1 MNAFAEAK
9 AVSAAEVK
17 DMILSGGELALMDL
31 REEGTFGDGHM
42 LFAVP
47 MPLSRLELIA
57 DDLLP
62 RRDVPIVL
70 CAGGDGDEELT
81 RIGAERLARFGYK
94 DISCLDGG
102 LAGWAEAGFE
112 VFSGVNVPSKAFGE
126 VIETRFETPHIKPAD
141 LQAMKDRGEDIVI
154 VDSRPMSEFT
164 AMSIP
169 GGIDVPGAELVL
181 RIHDIAPDPETTV
194 VVNCAGRTRSIIGAQ
209 SLINA
214 GIPNKIVALENG
226 TMGWH
231 LAGYDLDRG
240 QTASFPALSG
250 DGLERAG
257 ECARRV
263 AARFGVAEIDTATLD
278 QWRADKTRTLYVLDV
293 RDGAEFEAGHL
304 ADAKPAPGGQ
314 LVQATDRYVGVRGAR
329 LVLVDDNGVRAKMTA
344 SWLVQMGWDDV
355 YVLTGGLTGAP
366 LVTGPHQPR
375 VFGLDKA
382 QPQTVEPKELAAL
395 MVGGGAIVVDLTDSR
410 DHRKGHI
417 PGARFGIRAN
427 LPGNLDA
434 VLDSFQ
440 DGAKIVLT
448 SPDGVFASLAA
459 EDTAAGGRDVLV
471 LAGGTAAWTNAGLPM
486 ASGFKDALDDPVDVW
501 YRPYDLDEGNE
512 AAMQTYLSW
521 EVDLTE
527 QIARDGTTRFP
538 EFPVNGTETGL

>member
-1 MNAFAEAK
+1 MSNSAEPK
-9 AVSAAEVK
+9 ALSAAAV
-17 DMILSGGELALMDL
+17 MALIVSGGELALMDL
-31 REEGTFGDGHM
+31 SEEGTFGDGHL

-62 RRDVPIVL
+62 RRGVPIVL
-70 CAGGDGDEELT
+70 CAGGDGDDDLVT
-81 RIGAERLARFGYK
+81 RGAERLARFGYT
-94 DISCLDGG
+94 DISYLDGG

-126 VIETRFETPHIKPAD
+126 VIETRFETPHIKPAE
-141 LQAMKDRGEDIVI
+141 LQAMKDRGENMII

-164 AMSIP
+164 TMNIP

-214 GIPNKIVALENG
+214 GIPNPVVALENG

-231 LAGYDLDRG
+231 LAGFDLDRG
-240 QTASFPALSG
+240 RTESFPALSG
-250 DGLERAG
+250 DGLSRADKG
-257 ECARRV
+257 ARRV
-263 AARFGVAEIDTATLD
+263 AARFGVSDIDTATLD
-278 QWRADKTRTLYVLDV
+278 TWRADETRTLYVLDV
-293 RDGAEFEAGHL
+293 RDGAGFEAGHL
-304 ADAKPAPGGQ
+304 ADAKHAPGGQ

-329 LVLVDDNGVRAKMTA
+329 LVLVDDNGVRARMSA

-355 YVLTGGLTGAP
+355 YVLEDGLAGAP
-366 LVTGPHQPR
+366 LVTGPHQPHII
-375 VFGLDKA
+375 GLDEA
-382 QPQTVEPKELAAL
+382 QPNTVEPKELAAL
-395 MVGGGAIVVDLTDSR
+395 MVGGGAIVIDLTDSR
-410 DHRKGHI
+410 DHRNGHI
-417 PGARFGIRAN
+417 PASRFAIRAN

-434 VLDSFQ
+434 IPDN
-440 DGAKIVLT
+440 AKIVLT
-448 SPDGVFASLAA
+448 STDGVFAKLAV
-459 EDTAAGGRDVLV
+459 EDAASGGCDVLV
-471 LAGGTAAWTNAGLPM
+471 LAGGTKAWADAGLPM
-486 ASGFKDALDDPVDVW
+486 ATGFKDQLDDPVDVW

-512 AAMQTYLSW
+512 AAMETYLSW

-527 QIARDGTTRFP
+527 QIARDGSTRFP
-538 EFPVNGTETGL
+538 EFPQ